1 MNSRKEIK
9 IRAFGCAMENSP
21 ENDFQ
26 CLVTFWKCYFPTN
39 FSHFLSFQTNFI
51 LENPPAPAHQ
61 HPQKMHRY
69 PHKTYHHT
77 TQKPPK
83 HHHPH
88 HHNNNNKKIRDQR
101 EKDWEIEGKR
111 DRSGKRDRFSAVAT
125 RSVLGGDDDNK
136 MQGSDLN
143 GGDVEEEE
151 RKKRKLGQRVIW
163 AMGRHDL
170 GWLELGWSELGDGF
184 WTMWGVCSCSSSLSL
199 GVVSERGELARRPK
213 LARRSDSSGAL
224 SLSSGCWVLSEVGN
238 DLKVKWVSNWFY
250 RVRGSLLRSTEIYFQ
265 FDRIFMCIQT
275 PSRV

>member
-61 HPQKMHRY
+61 HPQKIHRY

-83 HHHPH
+83 H

-151 RKKRKLGQRVIW
+151 KKKEEAW
-163 AMGRHDL
+163 PACD
-170 GWLELGWSELGDGF
+170 LGDGVAWSGLARAWLKWAWRWVLDHVRSVLMLELSLF
-184 WTMWGVCSCSSSLSL
+184 RCGFRKRWACTAVRFLWCSLSL
-199 GVVSERGELARRPK
+199 FRL
-213 LARRSDSSGAL
+213 
-224 SLSSGCWVLSEVGN
+224 LSSEWGW
-238 DLKVKWVSNWFY
+238 KWFEGKMS
-250 RVRGSLLRSTEIYFQ
+250 
-265 FDRIFMCIQT
+265 M
-275 PSRV
+275 